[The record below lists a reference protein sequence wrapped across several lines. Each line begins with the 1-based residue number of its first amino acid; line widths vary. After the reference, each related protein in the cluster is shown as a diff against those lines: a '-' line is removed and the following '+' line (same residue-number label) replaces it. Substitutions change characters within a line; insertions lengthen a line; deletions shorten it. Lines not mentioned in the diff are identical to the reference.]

1 MYHINNNKINNIMTN
16 LAGNITLEEIATKL
30 NVYQYLV
37 ISTNYLQFTDI
48 NLNFIEIQFC
58 YKEKKWYQFKSFGNS
73 KTPNEIFVKYI

>member
-1 MYHINNNKINNIMTN
+1 MTN
-16 LAGNITLEEIATKL
+16 LLGNTTLEQIASKL
-30 NVYQYLV
+30 NVYQFLV

-73 KTPNEIFVKYI
+73 KNPKEIFVKYI